1 MRAACQAGDL
11 RRAEALVTP
20 AMFRLAI
27 TGTVDEIVER
37 VTWLRERGVTQVSVG
52 PPLGLDKELAL
63 RITAE
68 RVIARFQ

>member
-1 MRAACQAGDL
+1 
-11 RRAEALVTP
+11 
-20 AMFRLAI
+20 MFRLAI